1 MFYVC
6 VNNAGACIIKLITAV
21 IYDFRNK
28 LECLSVNTRLGWKGL
43 PIMLSV
49 FMLSVFILSVF
60 MLKAVTPQLCPTLFY
75 LPWVVMLSRLG
86 DN

>member
-1 MFYVC
+1 MS
-6 VNNAGACIIKLITAV
+6 VNNAGACIKKLITAV
-21 IYDFRNK
+21 IFGFRNK

-43 PIMLSV
+43 PIMLIV

-60 MLKAVTPQLCPTLFY
+60 MLKVVAPQLCPTSFY